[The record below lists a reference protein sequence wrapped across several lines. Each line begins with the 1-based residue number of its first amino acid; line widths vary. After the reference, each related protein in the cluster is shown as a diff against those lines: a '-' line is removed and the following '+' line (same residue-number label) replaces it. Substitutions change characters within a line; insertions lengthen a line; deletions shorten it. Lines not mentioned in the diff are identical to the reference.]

1 MPAIMSKS
9 MEPAK
14 MTTVKR
20 VDIVRAVVIKLLP
33 MKYFFKLNH
42 GVLSFFFAK

>member
-1 MPAIMSKS
+1 MSKS

-14 MTTVKR
+14 IRTVKA

-33 MKYFFKLNH
+33 MKYFLKLNQ
-42 GVLSFFFAK
+42 GVWSFFFAK